1 MDTTPPTPE
10 ARPRSGGEQVKPALV
25 SGGLQ
30 VEPASL
36 SGRLQVEPAPVSA
49 DLSALRRHFE
59 ISLYFLLL
67 TGVLT
72 LGSTGKLDLVSILLP
87 PLALLFKGYRW
98 WRGMGPEI
106 SNRVGG
112 WITIGYFVFFPFD
125 LWIISRALA
134 AD

>member
-1 MDTTPPTPE
+1 MRRKRDVKLVVRAMDTNGPIPDAILQSE
-10 ARPRSGGEQVKPALV
+10 AASSSSGLPFQSQGK
-25 SGGLQ
+25 
-30 VEPASL
+30 
-36 SGRLQVEPAPVSA
+36 QVEPAPVSA

-72 LGSTGKLDLVSILLP
+72 LGATGKLDLVSILVP
-87 PLALLFKGYRW
+87 PVALLFKGYRW

-112 WITIGYFVFFPFD
+112 WITIG
-125 LWIISRALA
+125 
-134 AD
+134 